1 MAKGT
6 EHTDRRVLRT
16 RQAVIEAAQRLL
28 FDGGPNAL
36 TYSALAAEAG
46 VGRATLYRHWPTI
59 ADLWSEI
66 TSLVAERPSIEFTG
80 NLRDDLIIA
89 MRIAE
94 DVARSEAGRANFTAM
109 LERAQWDNETHRFIQ
124 QFRDHDPVHQAL
136 ERAVKDGTY
145 PETEDLDFATNL
157 LLAPLMLE
165 AIFTRG
171 DLAESLVEELVDRFL
186 ASTPTIAG

>member
-80 NLRDDLIIA
+80 NLRDDLII
-89 MRIAE
+89 
-94 DVARSEAGRANFTAM
+94 
-109 LERAQWDNETHRFIQ
+109 
-124 QFRDHDPVHQAL
+124 